1 MQVSLK
7 ENTNAKMTL
16 SKTGLKLL
24 LFKKQIDLSIV
35 KLVNNGINKEDM
47 LAKFKL
53 EFKKATSTS
62 GNISPIII
70 TKDKNMNKSTFIAEA
85 KEIFK
90 ELPSNI
96 KH

>member
-1 MQVSLK
+1 
-7 ENTNAKMTL
+7 
-16 SKTGLKLL
+16 
-24 LFKKQIDLSIV
+24 
-35 KLVNNGINKEDM
+35 M

-53 EFKKATSTS
+53 EFKKATITS

>member
-1 MQVSLK
+1 
-7 ENTNAKMTL
+7 MTL

-24 LFKKQIDLSIV
+24 LFKGQIDSSIV

-62 GNISPIII
+62 GNVSPIII
-70 TKDKNMNKSTFIAEA
+70 MKDKSMNNSTFIEEA
-85 KEIFK
+85 SEILK

>member
-1 MQVSLK
+1 
-7 ENTNAKMTL
+7 
-16 SKTGLKLL
+16 
-24 LFKKQIDLSIV
+24 
-35 KLVNNGINKEDM
+35 M

-62 GNISPIII
+62 GNVSPIII

>member
-1 MQVSLK
+1 
-7 ENTNAKMTL
+7 MTL

-24 LFKKQIDLSIV
+24 LFKGQIDSSIV

-62 GNISPIII
+62 RNVSPIII
-70 TKDKNMNKSTFIAEA
+70 MKDKSMNNSTFIEEA
-85 KEIFK
+85 SEIFK